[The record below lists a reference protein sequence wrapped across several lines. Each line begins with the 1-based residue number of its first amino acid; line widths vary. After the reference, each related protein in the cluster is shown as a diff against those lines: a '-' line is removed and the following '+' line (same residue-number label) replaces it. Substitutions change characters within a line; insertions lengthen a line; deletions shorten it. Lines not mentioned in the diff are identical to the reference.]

1 MSNLELEKLKLIEEF
16 KNEKYQYSQSVEG
29 NFSCLEPGEF
39 SWWKYKYYIRQIENA
54 EQGKHIEEYFNNQ
67 DLEFRVDKDFKA
79 TSDFILTAGG
89 DLLTGDQITPYTT
102 KHLWDDIE
110 AFYFYADTVY
120 ANLETPIALSKP
132 VGNAPRSVNE
142 APKLNGTPEMF
153 QRYTNSGKGIN
164 FFSTA
169 NNHCLN
175 QGESGLIETLDFLD
189 KQGYKQVGTARTLD
203 EQDDIPIIS
212 KNGINIGHVA
222 YTFSLNGDKTP
233 EGKDYLVNHI
243 RLNKPDEDISLI
255 KKHVQIARDRNADIV
270 IAYLHWS
277 LEFESYPIENVIKMG
292 HRILEECGVDV
303 IIGNHPHV
311 IQPIEKYDYIDII
324 SKKKKTG
331 LIAYSLGNLVA
342 DFNTKNSLLSC
353 LLKFK
358 FLKGTQNGQEK
369 TIISDLKIKPIY
381 TFKEYH
387 DGKYEQ
393 IRLLDFLKL
402 TSELDN
408 GNNKYNLDNENIE
421 EIYRLKKLL
430 FKILPDKYEKLL

>member
-1 MSNLELEKLKLIEEF
+1 
-16 KNEKYQYSQSVEG
+16 
-29 NFSCLEPGEF
+29 
-39 SWWKYKYYIRQIENA
+39 
-54 EQGKHIEEYFNNQ
+54 
-67 DLEFRVDKDFKA
+67 
-79 TSDFILTAGG
+79 
-89 DLLTGDQITPYTT
+89 
-102 KHLWDDIE
+102 
-110 AFYFYADTVY
+110 
-120 ANLETPIALSKP
+120 
-132 VGNAPRSVNE
+132 
-142 APKLNGTPEMF
+142 
-153 QRYTNSGKGIN
+153 
-164 FFSTA
+164 
-169 NNHCLN
+169 
-175 QGESGLIETLDFLD
+175 
-189 KQGYKQVGTARTLD
+189 
-203 EQDDIPIIS
+203 
-212 KNGINIGHVA
+212 
-222 YTFSLNGDKTP
+222 
-233 EGKDYLVNHI
+233 
-243 RLNKPDEDISLI
+243 
-255 KKHVQIARDRNADIV
+255 
-270 IAYLHWS
+270 
-277 LEFESYPIENVIKMG
+277 MG

-402 TSELDN
+402 TSELDD